1 MYTTDFEQTGKNI
14 QAAINEQNLTY
25 QQAADRLNIPMKAV
39 SDIINGSKAIN
50 MNEITKIAE
59 AIGVSVDSLLYFAN
73 DQAKGVEIVFDNEDI
88 ISRVI
93 SEIYSLEMLL
103 EDAQ

>member
-25 QQAADRLNIPMKAV
+25 QQVADRLNIPMKAV

-50 MNEITKIAE
+50 MNELAKIAE
-59 AIGVSVDSLLYFAN
+59 AIGVSTGRLIYFVN
-73 DQAKGVEIVFDNEDI
+73 NRVKDGETVPKNEDMI
-88 ISRVI
+88 DRAI
-93 SEIYSLEMLL
+93 SEISSLKTLL
-103 EDAQ
+103 SDVQ